1 MLMQPHCNYLTDKQ
15 INVSLLIITWDHF
28 NDSKLFFSSN
38 QLIIMK
44 YIALHRSVAADYCLF
59 SHVLK
64 IVLWLT
70 QFKYRESLLFLSSKF
85 RLQFWLNFSHNL

>member
-38 QLIIMK
+38 QLIMK
-44 YIALHRSVAADYCLF
+44 HFSLHSSGAANSELGVAKVQLATLH
-59 SHVLK
+59 SN
-64 IVLWLT
+64 
-70 QFKYRESLLFLSSKF
+70 FKLE
-85 RLQFWLNFSHNL
+85 